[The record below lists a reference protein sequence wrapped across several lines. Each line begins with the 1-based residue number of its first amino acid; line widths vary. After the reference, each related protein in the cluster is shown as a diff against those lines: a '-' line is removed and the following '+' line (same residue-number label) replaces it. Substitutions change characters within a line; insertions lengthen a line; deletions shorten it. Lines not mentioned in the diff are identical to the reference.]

1 MLSNVMQFRS
11 SMESDGT
18 DSVYEVRRVKTTQ
31 FIDDG
36 CQVTQKSTPLSSL
49 RIISGDKSSG
59 RILGDSVVI
68 TIDLS
73 NSGFHLHE

>member
-1 MLSNVMQFRS
+1 MQ
-11 SMESDGT
+11 SDDT
-18 DSVYEVRRVKTTQ
+18 DSVYEVTRVKTAQ

-49 RIISGDKSSG
+49 RIISGDKRSG
-59 RILGDSVVI
+59 RNRSDNFVI

-73 NSGFHLHE
+73 NSGFHLQE